1 MTGADIIGAL
11 VLEDARIAELVAR
24 ASIKNGALPEKVV
37 LPALLLRVTS
47 SVEEQRLKRG
57 QMVRTIDRVSV
68 TVRAA
73 NYADQVAIIRML
85 RSCCAGRTGDVAG
98 GKSVSILTA
107 GAGPDL
113 RGPGNSF
120 EQTQDFR
127 VSFDAP
133 A

>member
-11 VLEDARIAELVAR
+11 LLANEPIGELIAR
-24 ASIKNGALPEKVV
+24 ASIKAGALPENVA
-37 LPALLLRVTS
+37 LPALLLNVTS
-47 SVEEQRLKRG
+47 TVERQPLKRG
-57 QMVRTIDRVSV
+57 QMVRTVDRVSV
-68 TVRAA
+68 KVRAS
-73 NYADQVAIIRML
+73 NYRDQVAAIRMV
-85 RSCCAGRTGDVAG
+85 RRACAGRTGDVGG
-98 GKSVSILTA
+98 GKRVSILTA
-107 GAGPDL
+107 GTGPDL